1 MVHIDYNLRENLTGE
16 PHQTK
21 RRFLPAKP
29 TTWLI
34 KAVQAIVR
42 AELSLNNKVQL
53 IEEEL
58 AVLRNLPKGSGAI
71 ITSNHADETDPR
83 VCIELSRR
91 SGKRFISMCNR
102 EAFDEAFGL
111 AGWTLQRLGHFSVE
125 RGAHDVLAK
134 DYAVDVIKQGQDILV
149 IFPEGEIFYLNE
161 AVQPFH
167 SGAIEIGMQAILH
180 HRKTDANWTT
190 YIVPMAIKYH
200 HSEPIESILEKRIAK
215 MEARLSVK
223 SSQGSLPERLH
234 ALQKLL
240 IEREEMIHHINFDAR
255 RAQDLTQEIISAQ
268 NAILSEVEERLHEP
282 AEVQRHPIDKSWQLS
297 AEIRDALEQQANSK
311 QKAELLQDIAS
322 LEEVAQLSSWQ
333 PHYYSNAGASSDRL
347 AEAVLKLERELY
359 KVKRPRQLAN
369 RNVFVKLADPIDLG
383 LYVAEYLKDP
393 HSVRH
398 RVTNQLQATIQSLI
412 DQLASVPPQK

>member
-1 MVHIDYNLRENLTGE
+1 LNSKETGQ

-21 RRFLPAKP
+21 RPFKPAKP
-29 TTWLI
+29 TAWLI
-34 KAVQAIVR
+34 KAAQEFVR
-42 AELSLNNKVQL
+42 ADLSLSNKVQ
-53 IEEEL
+53 IVEAEL
-58 AVLRNLPKGSGAI
+58 DVLRNLPKGAGAI

-125 RGAHDVLAK
+125 RGAHDVQAK
-134 DYAVDVIKQGQDILV
+134 DFAVSVIKQAQDVLV

-161 AVQPFH
+161 SVQPFH

-180 HRKTDANWTT
+180 HRKTDPNWTT

-200 HSEPIESILEKRIAK
+200 HTEPIDGILEKRIAK

-223 SSQGSLPERLH
+223 STQGSLPQRLR
-234 ALQKLL
+234 ALQQLL
-240 IEREEMIHHINFDAR
+240 IEREEIVHHINFDAR
-255 RAQDLTQEIISAQ
+255 RVQNLTQEIITAQ
-268 NAILSEVEERLHEP
+268 DAILSEVEERLHKP
-282 AEVQRHPIDKSWQLS
+282 LADQRQAIDKSWQLS
-297 AEIRDALEQQANSK
+297 AEIKDNLNQKIDSK
-311 QKAELLQDIAS
+311 HKAELLEDIAS

-333 PHYYSNAGASSDRL
+333 PRYYSDAGASLDRM

-359 KVKRPRQLAN
+359 KIKRPRQLAN
-369 RNVFVKLADPIDLG
+369 RDVFIKLADPIDLG
-383 LYVAEYLKDP
+383 LYVADYLKDP

-398 RVTNQLQATIQSLI
+398 SVTHQLQATIQSLI
-412 DQLASVPPQK
+412 DELASVPFGK